1 MNSALTTSLSV
12 SVSAMLPRPEQVLNQ
27 DDSQASKL
35 LNHQGGG
42 MGRSKLVE
50 PECMELISALAAGN
64 RAKLMVEVTS
74 GGPTPFTVALA
85 VAAKQTGGR
94 VVCILPPSS
103 AHRRHAEELIPDEG
117 LREVIEF
124 VEGNPGEVIKKYKGV
139 ELMVVDAAMGDGG
152 QMEVWENVEVNPRG
166 CVVVATNLEGGNRV
180 WFGEMLKKGKMRG
193 VVKCV
198 TLPIGNGVE
207 LTKIRCLGEGKK
219 SQRFKR
225 FHVTFENY

>member
-1 MNSALTTSLSV
+1 MMEWSPQQAMEAYLNTLQLSK
-12 SVSAMLPRPEQVLNQ
+12 VLNY
-27 DDSQASKL
+27 
-35 LNHQGGG
+35 QGGG
-42 MGRSKLVE
+42 MGRSKPVE

-64 RAKLMVEVTS
+64 RAKLMVEVAS

-103 AHRRHAEELIPDEG
+103 SAHRSDAEDLIPDEG
-117 LREVIEF
+117 LRDAIEF
-124 VEGNPGEVIKKYKGV
+124 VEGNPGEVVKKYKRV
-139 ELMVVDAAMGDGG
+139 EFLVVDAAVVAVGGDGDSG
-152 QMEVWENVEVNPRG
+152 QMELWENVEVNPRG
-166 CVVVATNLEGGNRV
+166 CVVVATNLLHEGNNRV
-180 WFGEMLKKGKMRG
+180 WFGEMLKKKGKRG
-193 VVKCV
+193 VVQCV

-219 SQRFKR
+219 TQRFKR

>member
-1 MNSALTTSLSV
+1 
-12 SVSAMLPRPEQVLNQ
+12 
-27 DDSQASKL
+27 
-35 LNHQGGG
+35 
-42 MGRSKLVE
+42 MGRSKPVE

-94 VVCILPPSS
+94 VVCIRPPSS
-103 AHRRHAEELIPDEG
+103 APRRHAEELIPDEG
-117 LREVIEF
+117 LRGAIEF
-124 VEGNPGEVIKKYKGV
+124 VEGNPGEVIKKFKRV
-139 ELMVVDAAMGDGG
+139 EFLVVDTVAAVGDGG
-152 QMEVWENVEVNPRG
+152 EMEFWENVEVNPSG
-166 CVVVATNLEGGNRV
+166 CVVVATNLLHEAGNRV
-180 WFGEMLKKGKMRG
+180 WFGEMLKKGKMGG

-207 LTKIRCLGEGKK
+207 LTKIRVLGEGKT
-219 SQRFKR
+219 QRVKR